1 MLKYIVDLE
10 QDELRE
16 SVLYA
21 LLHAVDRFTINDN
34 SEPTIIDSVDPNGPA
49 LVLVDEG
56 MRERHELIGNMFSQL
71 VAIFSLC
78 EKGTLKIGDR
88 RGMTPAPLDSLVIKE
103 PDKLK
108 TLKSCA
114 SAMGT
119 ILHSWIGF
127 TAFCQTRNSSIRLL
141 VNCLLVQSEPMKM
154 IILDLFYDLLNL
166 DIPPVCDNYEAA
178 LKSI

>member
-1 MLKYIVDLE
+1 
-10 QDELRE
+10 
-16 SVLYA
+16 
-21 LLHAVDRFTINDN
+21 
-34 SEPTIIDSVDPNGPA
+34 
-49 LVLVDEG
+49 
-56 MRERHELIGNMFSQL
+56 
-71 VAIFSLC
+71 
-78 EKGTLKIGDR
+78 
-88 RGMTPAPLDSLVIKE
+88 LDSLVIKE

-114 SAMGT
+114 SAMAT

-166 DIPPVCDNYEAA
+166 DIPPVCDSYEAA
-178 LKSI
+178 LKSICKKKTFIYFILRKNLCFC